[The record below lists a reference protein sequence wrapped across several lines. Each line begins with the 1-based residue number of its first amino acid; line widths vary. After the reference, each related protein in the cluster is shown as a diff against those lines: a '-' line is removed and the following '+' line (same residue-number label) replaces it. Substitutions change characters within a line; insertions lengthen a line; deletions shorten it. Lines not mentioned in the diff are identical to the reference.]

1 VDKNIERMNYI
12 AGGIPVPPRWMAKVF
27 LKLLYYRLFGSQ
39 KTFGDVMLLLLRQRN
54 QIFLPLTGQL
64 IIVLPEEYIAD
75 LEAFYQQMKSE
86 ERSIWFIRKKML
98 WTILELLWALHI
110 QINVENLW
118 LPQNKGRNKIDD

>member
-1 VDKNIERMNYI
+1 MDKNIERMNYI